1 MLRFIINL
9 DQTNVTCVNSGENK
23 KTLLKPDFAPDFTNK
38 NEGENVSFD
47 VEVGEDV
54 EQSNCVEG
62 QPKGFEAKKSYQRS
76 LIQKHFRKI
85 LDLF

>member
-1 MLRFIINL
+1 VK
-9 DQTNVTCVNSGENK
+9 T
-23 KTLLKPDFAPDFTNK
+23 KTLLKPYFTPYFTNK

-62 QPKGFEAKKSYQRS
+62 QAKGFEAKKIYQRS
-76 LIQKHFRKI
+76 LIQKHSRKI
-85 LDLF
+85 LDLFKFALSCDFKVC